1 MNGRTQLIVL
11 FSAVATA
18 TAVVVV
24 AYRKPAAPASSLPTG
39 VINTPVPSAGPSPSE
54 LILPQTAISSPADST
69 QSSNAVQKQSATPIN
84 PPTKKSRRAEVAQ
97 ATPTNVGNMVTPQP
111 PAQASPGKG
120 KQIVAPEAREALS
133 YVGTDANAEAV
144 WLNAINDPTIPAN
157 ERKDLIEDLNEDG
170 FPDPHHI
177 TADDLPLVMT
187 RIAMIEQIAPNA
199 MDDTNAAAFAEAY
212 KDLTNMLNDPNP
224 K

>member
-1 MNGRTQLIVL
+1 
-11 FSAVATA
+11 
-18 TAVVVV
+18 
-24 AYRKPAAPASSLPTG
+24 
-39 VINTPVPSAGPSPSE
+39 
-54 LILPQTAISSPADST
+54 
-69 QSSNAVQKQSATPIN
+69 
-84 PPTKKSRRAEVAQ
+84 
-97 ATPTNVGNMVTPQP
+97 MVTPQP